1 MRLIVDSGST
11 KTDWICLN
19 DEGNIVFE
27 TQTLGLNPQVLD
39 EYIIEERIINNYDL
53 YQNRK
58 NISHLFFYG
67 AGCGTIQPKKLIKKV
82 FESIF
87 TNTKISVKEDTYAA
101 VYSTATKGKKSIVS
115 IIGTGSNC
123 TYFDGENIHQKV
135 TSLGYVLMDD
145 ASGNYFGRQMIR
157 DYFFEKMPFDISQ
170 KFSESFDLDPNII
183 KDKLYKKPNPNTYL
197 ATFAKFVVENKNNP
211 YCSELIRKGFNL
223 FITNQIE
230 QFTDCNE
237 IPLHFIGSISFY
249 LNNELNECLK
259 KRGMILGNVLKKP
272 IDGLVEYHR
281 NHKI

>member
-19 DEGNIVFE
+19 HDNLVFE

-39 EYIIEERIINNYDL
+39 EHIIEERIINNYDL

-67 AGCGTIQPKKLIKKV
+67 AGCGTTQPKKLIKKV

-87 TNTKISVKEDTYAA
+87 TNAKISVKEDTYAA

-170 KFSESFDLDPNII
+170 KFSESFNLDPNII

-197 ATFAKFVVENKNNP
+197 AKFAKFVVENKNNP

-230 QFTDCNE
+230 QFTDCKK

-249 LNNELNECLK
+249 LKDELNECLK

-272 IDGLVEYHR
+272 IDGLVEYHL

>member
-19 DEGNIVFE
+19 HDNLVFE

-39 EYIIEERIINNYDL
+39 EHIIEERIINNYDL

-67 AGCGTIQPKKLIKKV
+67 AGCGTTQPKKLIKKV

-87 TNTKISVKEDTYAA
+87 TNAKISVKEDTYAA

-197 ATFAKFVVENKNNP
+197 AKFAKFVVENKNNP

-230 QFTDCNE
+230 QFTDCKK

-249 LNNELNECLK
+249 LKDELNECLK

-272 IDGLVEYHR
+272 IDGLVEYHL

>member
-19 DEGNIVFE
+19 DEGNLVFE

-39 EYIIEERIINNYDL
+39 EHIIEERIINNYDL

-58 NISHLFFYG
+58 NISHLFF
-67 AGCGTIQPKKLIKKV
+67 TVLDVVLNLKKLIKKV

-87 TNTKISVKEDTYAA
+87 VKANIDVKEDTYAA
-101 VYSTATKGKKSIVS
+101 VYSAASRGKKSIVS

-123 TYFDGENIHQKV
+123 TYFDGENIHQKI

-145 ASGNYFGRQMIR
+145 ASGNYFGRQLIR
-157 DYFFEKMPFDISQ
+157 DYFFEKMPYDISQ

-197 ATFAKFVVENKNNP
+197 AKFAKFVVENKNNP

-230 QFTDCNE
+230 QFTDCKE

-249 LNNELNECLK
+249 LKNELNECLK
-259 KRGMILGNVLKKP
+259 NRGMMLGNVLKKP
-272 IDGLVEYHR
+272 IDGLVEYHL

>member
-19 DEGNIVFE
+19 HDNLVFE

-39 EYIIEERIINNYDL
+39 EHIIEERIINNYDL

-67 AGCGTIQPKKLIKKV
+67 AGCGTTQPKKLIKKV

-87 TNTKISVKEDTYAA
+87 TNAKISVKEDTYAA
-101 VYSTATKGKKSIVS
+101 VYSTATKGRKSIVS

-197 ATFAKFVVENKNNP
+197 AKFAKFVVENKNNP
-211 YCSELIRKGFNL
+211 YCSELIKKGFNL

-230 QFTDCNE
+230 QFTDCKK

-249 LNNELNECLK
+249 LKDELNECLK

-272 IDGLVEYHR
+272 IDGLVEYHL